1 MVKKI
6 TQGIQVSVETK
17 YRQEHSQPEEGYYF
31 FSYYITIRNF
41 TDYTVQLMRRHWE
54 IIDSNGEYREVEG
67 PGVVGQQPVLHPGE
81 QYSYQSSCTFR
92 TPIGKMQ
99 GTYLF
104 EKLNSRESFEV
115 EIPEFVMVV
124 PSLLN

>member
-17 YRQEHSQPEEGYYF
+17 YRQEYSQPEEEFYF
-31 FSYYITIRNF
+31 FSYYITIKNF
-41 TDYTVQLMRRHWE
+41 TDDTVQLMRRHWE
-54 IIDSNGEYREVEG
+54 IIDSGGEFREVEG
-67 PGVVGQQPVLHPGE
+67 PGVVGEQPVLLPGE
-81 QYSYQSSCTFR
+81 QFSYQSSCTFR
-92 TPIGKMQ
+92 TPIGKMK

-104 EKLNSRESFEV
+104 VKINSRESFRV

>member
-6 TQGIQVSVETK
+6 SQGIQVSAETI
-17 YRQEHSQPEEGYYF
+17 YRQEYSQPEEGFYF
-31 FSYYITIRNF
+31 FSYFITIQNF
-41 TDYTVQLMRRHWE
+41 TDHTVQLMRRHWV
-54 IIDSNGEYREVEG
+54 IKDSNGEFWEVEG
-67 PGVVGQQPVLHPGE
+67 PGVVGEQPVLQPGE
-81 QYSYQSSCTFR
+81 QYSYQSSCTFK

-115 EIPEFVMVV
+115 EIPEFIMVV
-124 PSLLN
+124 PSVLN

>member
-6 TQGIQVSVETK
+6 TRGIQVSVETK
-17 YRQEHSQPEEGYYF
+17 YRPEHSQPEEGFYF
-31 FSYYITIRNF
+31 FSYHITIQNF
-41 TDYTVQLMRRHWE
+41 TDHTVQLMRRHWE
-54 IIDSNGEYREVEG
+54 IIDSSGEYREVEG
-67 PGVVGQQPVLHPGE
+67 PGVVGEQPVLKPG
-81 QYSYQSSCTFR
+81 QLFVYQSSCTFR
-92 TPIGKMQ
+92 TPIGKMK

-115 EIPEFVMVV
+115 EIPEFIMVL